1 MKLSD
6 IERGSQRGIEVSAKI
21 FPYVLKM
28 LTNKEVNELRKSG
41 TATISEVLSAM
52 IANEQDAAL
61 KMYAAIN
68 GVDYEEYKNSVSAG
82 DMLNNMFET
91 LTDDD
96 LMILF
101 GLRERKTEKASST
114 PATENTGANGKAK
127 KQ

>member
-6 IERGSQRGIEVSAKI
+6 IERGSQRGIDVSAKI

-28 LTNKEVNELRKSG
+28 LANKEVNELRKSG
-41 TATISEVLSAM
+41 EATVSEVLSAM
-52 IANEQDAAL
+52 IANETEAAV

-68 GVDYEEYKNSVSAG
+68 GVDYDTYKNDITAA

-91 LTDDD
+91 LADDD
-96 LMILF
+96 LMVLF
-101 GLRERKTEKASST
+101 GLRAQKTEEAPST
-114 PATENTGANGKAK
+114 PPTESIGAKDKGK